1 MCRYGQL
8 SGMVEPLA
16 GLFGAAAVVVSLACV
31 YVCVH
36 VMPVCVRAC
45 VRVCSYV
52 IQIKVFSCAILSGYT
67 QVYTYVIG
75 S

>member
-31 YVCVH
+31 CVCVCA
-36 VMPVCVRAC
+36 VPVC